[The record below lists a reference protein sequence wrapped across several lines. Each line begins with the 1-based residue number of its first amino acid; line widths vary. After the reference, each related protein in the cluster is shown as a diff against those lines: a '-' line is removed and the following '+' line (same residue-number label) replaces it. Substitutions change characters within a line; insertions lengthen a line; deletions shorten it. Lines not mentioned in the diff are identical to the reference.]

1 MEKHACKHCEIENEQ
16 EWKRIENMFRDR
28 LSDRNKITFDALEVE
43 VRRGIIVQAMD
54 EKVIELKPR
63 SR

>member
-1 MEKHACKHCEIENEQ
+1 MEKHMCSQCEIENEQ
-16 EWKRIENMFRDR
+16 EWKRIESMFRDK
-28 LSDRNKITFDALEVE
+28 LNDKNKTTFDALEID
-43 VRRGIIVQAMD
+43 VRRAIILEAIE